1 MTTVTIPITLT
12 IDGVAVP
19 SSMTLDPSLLPAGP
33 IGKTGLTGATGL
45 TGPTGQSRFVFTPP
59 TSSPGITGQVWSNAG
74 VLTVSLGPG
83 T

>member
-19 SSMTLDPSLLPAGP
+19 SSMTLDPSLLPKGAIGP
-33 IGKTGLTGATGL
+33 VGPAAPALPPAPVNLTMKIGV
-45 TGPTGQSRFVFTPP
+45 S
-59 TSSPGITGQVWSNAG
+59 
-74 VLTVSLGPG
+74 TVTLGW

>member
-19 SSMTLDPSLLPAGP
+19 SSLTLDPSLLPAGP
-33 IGKTGLTGATGL
+33 KGATGLTGATGPAYVPPPAPVNL
-45 TGPTGQSRFVFTPP
+45 TMKI
-59 TSSPGITGQVWSNAG
+59 GIDAVT
-74 VLTVSLGPG
+74 LGW

>member
-19 SSMTLDPSLLPAGP
+19 FSMSLDPSLLLPAP
-33 IGKTGLTGATGL
+33 PA
-45 TGPTGQSRFVFTPP
+45 PTNLKA
-59 TSSPGITGQVWSNAG
+59 IAG
-74 VLTVSLGPG
+74 NGSVSLSW

>member
-33 IGKTGLTGATGL
+33 KAATGPA
-45 TGPTGQSRFVFTPP
+45 GPVYIPP
-59 TSSPGITGQVWSNAG
+59 
-74 VLTVSLGPG
+74 VLPMKVAAIPADHIVTLIWI
-83 T
+83 